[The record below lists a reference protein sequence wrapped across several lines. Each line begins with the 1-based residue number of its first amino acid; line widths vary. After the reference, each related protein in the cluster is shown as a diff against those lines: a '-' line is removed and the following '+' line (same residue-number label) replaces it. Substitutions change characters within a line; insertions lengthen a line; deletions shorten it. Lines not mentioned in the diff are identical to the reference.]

1 MMKKVL
7 CFFIVVIF
15 VLSFPICVFSYDYSG
30 DIYDNV
36 DDTTKEYLN
45 ELGLNELSFD
55 KLFELTPTRVIEFIF
70 SLAFDKATSLT
81 KNFINIFAVM
91 LILAIVSS
99 FLNENRQLNLVVGYI
114 SVLTI
119 LSFIM
124 EPISR
129 ILTDAAVGLKSSGL
143 FINVYLP
150 VMVGVIVASRN
161 PSLAITYNTFSII
174 LSNVI
179 SFLSNKILAP
189 FISVMFSLNI
199 ISSFSD
205 DDYNVKINKSIRR
218 IVVLILSLF
227 STLYTGMLSMQSILA
242 SSTDSFALKGI
253 KFISGTFIPIV
264 GSNVSDAISSVVSSF
279 LIMKSTLGV
288 FVIIVI
294 ILINLPV
301 MIELI
306 IWYFF
311 LELCSIFSSLLK
323 IDTITFVYE
332 SLASTI
338 SLLNIVLFFIT
349 FVLIISTGI
358 IIIMGK

>member
-1 MMKKVL
+1 MIKKVF
-7 CFFIVVIF
+7 CFSIVVIF
-15 VLSFPICVFSYDYSG
+15 ILSFSICAFSYDYND
-30 DIYDNV
+30 DIFDNL

-45 ELGLNELSFD
+45 ELGLNEVSFD

-70 SLAFDKATSLT
+70 SLAFDKTISLI
-81 KNFINIFAVM
+81 KNFINIFFVM
-91 LILAIVSS
+91 LILAIASS
-99 FLNENRQLNLVVGYI
+99 YLNENKQLTKMLNYI
-114 SVLTI
+114 SVLII
-119 LSFIM
+119 LAFIM

-129 ILTDAAVGLKSSGL
+129 TLTDTAVGLKTSGV
-143 FINVYLP
+143 FINAYLP
-150 VMVGVIVASRN
+150 VMIGIIVASRN
-161 PSLAITYNTFSII
+161 PSLAITYNTFSVI

-179 SFLSNKILAP
+179 SFLSNKILVP
-189 FISVMFSLNI
+189 CISVMFSLNI
-199 ISSFSD
+199 ISSLSD
-205 DDYNVKINKSIRR
+205 DNYHLKLNKSIRR
-218 IVVLILSLF
+218 LVVLILSLF
-227 STLYTGMLSMQSILA
+227 STLYTGMLSLQSILA
-242 SSTDSFALKGI
+242 SSADSFALKGI

-264 GSNVSDAISSVVSSF
+264 GSNVSDAISSVISSF

-288 FVIIVI
+288 FIIITI

-301 MIELI
+301 MVELL

-332 SLASTI
+332 SFASTI